1 MAFLK
6 FTLNEIAL
14 LTHVNRLQGD
24 MPFVRQDLL
33 LQRHSDGA
41 PGSGGGHERP
51 ACDELVQRAMNL
63 SSRWVVA
70 VPVAVKILLGRQTKP
85 KPAET
90 PTQKKPPLP

>member
-6 FTLNEIAL
+6 FTLNEVAL
-14 LTHVNRLQGD
+14 LMHVNRLQGD

-51 ACDELVQRAMNL
+51 ACDELVF
-63 SSRWVVA
+63 S
-70 VPVAVKILLGRQTKP
+70 LGGCCTCGREDSP
-85 KPAET
+85 WET
-90 PTQKKPPLP
+90 DQA